1 MNDLKP
7 RLWQCDECKKFLFL
21 HTDLD
26 HIQSSASKH
35 SKTCGDESVCANVSY
50 YTQVNNEYKWE
61 GVVAVLKSQL
71 SKA

>member
-1 MNDLKP
+1 MNDLRG
-7 RLWQCDECKKFLFL
+7 RLWKCDECEKFLYL
-21 HTDLD
+21 RTDLE

-35 SKTCGDESVCANVSY
+35 SKTCGDDTVCANVSY
-50 YTQVNNEYKWE
+50 YTQVNQEYKWE

>member
-1 MNDLKP
+1 MNDLHD
-7 RLWQCDECKKFLFL
+7 RLWQCDECKQFL
-21 HTDLD
+21 HLYTDLD

-35 SKTCGDESVCANVSY
+35 SRTCGDETTCANVSY
-50 YTQVNNEYKWE
+50 YTLLNKEWKWE